1 MTLILAFIFGI
12 LIGWVIKIPYL
23 TKLDIERSRIDEI
36 CKSLRLGNKE
46 D

>member
-12 LIGWVIKIPYL
+12 LIGWVTNVPYL
-23 TKLDIERSRIDEI
+23 TKLDIEKNKLDKI
-36 CKSLRLGNKE
+36 CKSLRLGKE